1 MYYFFSLP
9 PVSCKVCMM
18 KTRTLGYSYQR
29 LFIPSSDMAYK
40 NNDPQTYSTSSLIQ
54 TALCKSILP
63 SVWISELVKKLL
75 TYKHLCNYDIF
86 ASSHRVQTTQESRMA
101 ATAAE
106 KNRDQTQL
114 PISYAFKNFLVLR
127 HLSH

>member
-1 MYYFFSLP
+1 
-9 PVSCKVCMM
+9 
-18 KTRTLGYSYQR
+18 
-29 LFIPSSDMAYK
+29 MAYK
-40 NNDPQTYSTSSLIQ
+40 NNDPQTYSTSSLIR

-75 TYKHLCNYDIF
+75 PYKHRCNYDTF
-86 ASSHRVQTTQESRMA
+86 ASSHRVQTTQESGMA

-114 PISYAFKNFLVLR
+114 LISHAFKNFLVPR